1 MLVGF
6 VILYLVLSIGIGMYA
21 ATRVHNARDYITAG
35 RSLPLYIVLAMVFAT
50 WFGAE
55 TVLGIP
61 ATFLQE
67 DLGGLISDPFGA
79 SLCLVL
85 FGLFFARKL
94 YGMNLLTIGDF
105 YRLRYHHRVEV
116 IAGIAI
122 ALSYLGWVSAQVT
135 ALGLVFNVLSDG
147 QITQAQGILIG
158 AAVVLLYTLYGGM
171 WSVALTTFFQMIVI
185 VLGLLYIAWLV
196 SGMTGGVAPV
206 LQHAAQHGKFHF
218 WPEMNAVALIAFISG
233 LITMGFGSIPQQDVF
248 QRANSAK
255 NAHIAVWGTVLGGVA
270 YFVFAA
276 VPLFLAYSAHLID
289 PALTGRLLSED
300 AQQILPALVNGHL
313 PLAAQVIFY
322 GALLAVI
329 MSTASGTLLAPSV
342 TLSEN
347 VLKGWITRRNLSDRH
362 MLLLTRWV
370 VALFSLC
377 VTGYALWALDHQTGI
392 HQMVENAYKIT
403 LVAAF
408 VPLLAGLY
416 WPRANTQGALAAMM
430 FGLIVWI
437 VAELLVPEGMWPP
450 QLLGFLASLLGMVM
464 GSLLPNVLGELAEPH
479 RHPRHRLQKEAQM
492 GVAD

>member
-6 VILYLVLSIGIGMYA
+6 VVLYLVLSIGIGMYA
-21 ATRVHNARDYITAG
+21 ATKVHNARDYITAG
-35 RSLPLYIVLAMVFAT
+35 RSLPIYIVLAMVFAT

-61 ATFLQE
+61 ATFLNE

-94 YGMNLLTIGDF
+94 YRMNLLTIGDF
-105 YRLRYHHRVEV
+105 YRQRYGHKVEV

-122 ALSYLGWVSAQVT
+122 ALSYLGWVSAQIT

-196 SGMTGGVAPV
+196 SDMTGGVAPV
-206 LQHAAQHGKFHF
+206 IEHAVQNNKFHF
-218 WPEMNAVALIAFISG
+218 WPEMNAVAMIAFISG
-233 LITMGFGSIPQQDVF
+233 LLTMGFGSIPQQDVF
-248 QRANSAK
+248 QRANSSK
-255 NAHIAVWGTVLGGVA
+255 NENVAVWGTVFGGLA

-276 VPLFLAYSAHLID
+276 IPLFLAYAANLID
-289 PALTGRLLSED
+289 PMLTATLLNED
-300 AQQILPALVNGHL
+300 AQKILPALVTGHL
-313 PLAAQVIFY
+313 PLFAQVIFY

-347 VLKGWITRRNLSDRH
+347 VLKGWITRKNLSDH
-362 MLLLTRWV
+362 KMLVMTRWV
-370 VALFSLC
+370 VGIFAMC
-377 VTGYALWALDHQTGI
+377 VTLYALWALTHETGI
-392 HQMVENAYKIT
+392 HKMVENAYKVT
-403 LVAAF
+403 LVLAF
-408 VPLLAGLY
+408 TPLVAGLY
-416 WPRANTQGALAAMM
+416 WKRASTLGAYLAM
-430 FGLIVWI
+430 GLGAATWLPL
-437 VAELLVPEGMWPP
+437 EFFLPEADIPP
-450 QLLGFLASLLGMVM
+450 QFAGFLMSIIGMAL
-464 GSLLPNVLGELAEPH
+464 GSLIAPSAEH
-479 RHPRHRLQKEAQM
+479 RPKTHAPT
-492 GVAD
+492 